1 MIASHQIT
9 GGRMA
14 VTQADVDALNA
25 AIARGAR
32 SVTLGEQTVIFN
44 TTESLIKARDDMRKE
59 LAMQTATTAGTRRSR
74 LTYVTMDRGYN

>member
-44 TTESLIKARDDMRKE
+44 TAESLMKARDDMRRE
-59 LAMQTATTAGTRRSR
+59 LALQVAAAASTRRSR
-74 LTYVTMDRGYN
+74 LTYVTMDRGYD